1 MRGVAVTV
9 SREARADGGL
19 PPLGSRPGVT
29 VVIPVP
35 DANGTCDKAELEHVM
50 ERARERI
57 GPGKDFDVLLC
68 TPLPSPDHEP
78 PGQRVL
84 TVPGPARPWELAR
97 AGLAAA
103 EGEVVLLARP
113 GTVPRRAEID
123 GHVRAHLAEHAAVAV
138 GRATVEAGTDGPRPD
153 RLREVYPEALTSHPR
168 ELLDAV
174 GAADTRAPEE
184 LLHRMLQFGA
194 VLVPGPRTE
203 LVAPAEKATG
213 ATASSRTDGSTDAP
227 LADRDPDLE
236 HLVPWHPARRAR
248 PARMWE
254 VPYTDVVVD
263 AFRASADEVRITA
276 DSLLNSTDADLLLT
290 LVGPWGARDRATAG
304 TVRLLRELYR
314 YEPRVGLADHTPG
327 PDPGVPFRLWLP
339 AGIELVPDAV
349 RTLAAIA
356 DERAAGILTI
366 LCGERGELRWERT
379 SALARAR
386 LTGAGPEGT
395 APPWTAC
402 SAEPHLVVEEA
413 PPWPPDGDERIRQ
426 ARRESRALKKDAQR
440 WERRIRALTRGRAAR
455 LVLGRGSGL
464 G

>member
-1 MRGVAVTV
+1 MRGVAVSV
-9 SREARADGGL
+9 NREARGDGGL
-19 PPLGSRPGVT
+19 PPLGARPGVT

-35 DANGTCDKAELEHVM
+35 DPDGTYGKEELEHVM

-57 GPGKDFDVLLC
+57 GPGKDLDVLLC
-68 TPLPSPDHEP
+68 TTLPPPDREP

-84 TVPGPARPWELAR
+84 TVPGPDCLWELAR
-97 AGLAAA
+97 TGLAAA

-153 RLREVYPEALTSHPR
+153 RLREVYSKSLTSYPR
-168 ELLDAV
+168 ELLGAV
-174 GAADTRAPEE
+174 GVADTRAPEE

-203 LVAPAEKATG
+203 LVAPAGKDTG
-213 ATASSRTDGSTDAP
+213 ATARNRTDGPADAP

-236 HLVPWHPARRAR
+236 HRVPWHPARRAR
-248 PARMWE
+248 PARLWE

-263 AFRASADEVRITA
+263 AFHANVEEVRITA
-276 DSLLNSTDADLLLT
+276 DSLLNSSDADLVLT

-314 YEPRVGLADHTPG
+314 YEPRVGLADHTPEPG
-327 PDPGVPFRLWLP
+327 PEVPFRLWLP

-349 RTLAAIA
+349 RTLAATA
-356 DERAAGILTI
+356 DERAAGVLTV

-402 SAEPHLVVEEA
+402 SVEPHLVVEEA

-426 ARRESRALKKDAQR
+426 ARRESRALKEDARR

-455 LVLGRGSGL
+455 LVLGRRTGL